1 MKSAQRKMES
11 ALASGDVDEATKNAY
26 LAQVKRY
33 FAGFEREARGHLRNL
48 DKRLEH
54 INQVHFNL
62 SAERG
67 AAVKRIE
74 VTQSVLQDIDRVA
87 GA

>member
-11 ALASGDVDEATKNAY
+11 ALATGDVSEAAKNAY

-33 FAGFEREARGHLRNL
+33 FAGFEREARVHLRNL

-54 INQVHFNL
+54 VNQVHFNL

-74 VTQSVLQDIDRVA
+74 VTQAVLQDIDRVA